1 MEYNRGRKG
10 AHPPMPT
17 ESDYA
22 GRWRRL
28 AREAVAAAREMR
40 DPECKRALFFI
51 AEVYNRL
58 ADRARS
64 RKNEE
69 S

>member
-1 MEYNRGRKG
+1 MECVRGG
-10 AHPPMPT
+10 ASTMPT

-22 GRWRRL
+22 DRWRRL
-28 AREAVAAAREMR
+28 AREAVAAASEMR

-69 S
+69 R

>member
-1 MEYNRGRKG
+1 
-10 AHPPMPT
+10 MPT

-22 GRWRRL
+22 DRWRRL
-28 AREAVAAAREMR
+28 AREAVAAASEIR

-58 ADRARS
+58 ADRAQS

-69 S
+69 P

>member
-1 MEYNRGRKG
+1 
-10 AHPPMPT
+10 MPT

-22 GRWRRL
+22 DRWRRL
-28 AREAVAAAREMR
+28 AREAVAAAHEMR
-40 DPECKRALFFI
+40 DPKCKRALFFI

-64 RKNEE
+64 RKNVRR
-69 S
+69 